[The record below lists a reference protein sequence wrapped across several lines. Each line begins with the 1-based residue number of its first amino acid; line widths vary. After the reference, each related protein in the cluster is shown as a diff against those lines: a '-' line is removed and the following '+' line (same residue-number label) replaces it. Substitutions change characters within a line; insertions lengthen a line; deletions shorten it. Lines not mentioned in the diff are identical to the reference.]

1 MPPAAQRPPQVW
13 RALRL
18 ALVTETFPPEVN
30 GVARTLGR
38 WVDEFRRRGHH
49 VQVLRPRQAAEKPQD
64 DLAHGLPLPFYPQV
78 RFGVAS
84 PHRIRSWLAR
94 SAADIVHIATEGP
107 LGWATLRAAS
117 SLPVTAVSSYH
128 TNYDSYLKHYHFA
141 GIERLLFAYFRWF
154 HNQARVTLVPSQAT
168 RQRLLEGGVRHVEIW
183 SRGVDG
189 QLFHPR
195 HRSVELRRA
204 LGLSEDGVLLV
215 YVGLLAAEKNLST
228 LLAAFARLRRQFGPV
243 RARSVCLALVG
254 GGPLAA
260 RLQAHKPE
268 GVFLVGEQHGAA
280 LSRWYASADVF
291 VFPSLTETFG
301 NVLLEAQASG
311 LPVVAFDYSVI
322 RERLTHGIEGFLVPP
337 EGDFADALGMLCEL
351 RGLRSRLGAAG
362 RFRVEGQGWE
372 AIFDDLEGRY
382 LRLVNEGSPCSRG
395 YPAARPACRSPR
407 RLDHPCE
414 FEPGRR
420 RDYFDRRS

>member
-1 MPPAAQRPPQVW
+1 
-13 RALRL
+13 LRL

-49 VQVLRPRQAAEKPQD
+49 VQVLRPRQAAEKPHA
-64 DLAHGLPLPFYPQV
+64 DLAHGFPLPFYPRMRV
-78 RFGVAS
+78 GVAS
-84 PHRIRSWLAR
+84 PRRIRSWLAQ
-94 SAADIVHIATEGP
+94 SAADLVHIATEGP
-107 LGWATLRAAS
+107 LGWAALRAAT
-117 SLPVTAVSSYH
+117 SLPVTVASSYH
-128 TNYDSYLKHYHFA
+128 TNYDHYLKHYNLA

-154 HNQARVTLVPSQAT
+154 HNQTRVTLVPSEAT

-183 SRGVDG
+183 SRGVDC

-204 LGLSEDGVLLV
+204 LGLPEEGVLLV
-215 YVGLLAAEKNLST
+215 YVGRLAAEKNLST

-243 RARSVCLALVG
+243 QARSLSLALVG

-260 RLQAHKPE
+260 KLQSHKPE
-268 GVFLVGEQHGAA
+268 GVILASEQHGAA

-311 LPVVAFDYSVI
+311 LPVVAFDHPVI
-322 RERLTHGIEGFLVPP
+322 RERVAHGSEGLLVPP
-337 EGDFADALGMLCEL
+337 HGDFAEALGMICTHRDL
-351 RGLRSRLGAAG
+351 RNQLGIAGRSRA
-362 RFRVEGQGWE
+362 EGQGWE
-372 AIFDDLEGRY
+372 AVFDELEGRY
-382 LRLVNEGSPCSRG
+382 LRLVNEGSPCSRA
-395 YPAARPACRSPR
+395 YPAARLACQSPR
-407 RLDHPCE
+407 TLNHPCE
-414 FEPGRR
+414 LGPGR
-420 RDYFDRRS
+420 